1 MQRTANPCTPVRFRP
16 QPPINMVKVAIIGLG
31 FVGSSLLNALKDS
44 VEVLQIDPKLGTSI
58 NELGDFS
65 PEIIF
70 ICVPTPMKENKDQD
84 ISIIESVIDEID
96 NLKIASMVVLKSTLL
111 PDHVKEI
118 ENKLP
123 RFIYNPEFLRE
134 KHADE
139 DFINSELIIFGGS
152 HKEAKN
158 LSKFYKD
165 HTKCI
170 CHDHVF
176 TDSITASLIKYSI
189 NTFLSVKVIFFNE
202 LKELFDASGA
212 DEGWD
217 NFIKYLSKDKRI
229 GKSHMQVPGHDG
241 RLGFGGACLPKD
253 SNALIGYAQKIDK
266 QLDLLN
272 NAIKLNNDIR
282 SSYNTET
289 DRELEQNIKFRE
301 E

>member
-1 MQRTANPCTPVRFRP
+1 M
-16 QPPINMVKVAIIGLG
+16 KVAIVGYG
-31 FVGSSLLNALKDS
+31 FVGKSLANGFKDS
-44 VEVLQIDPKLGTSI
+44 VIVKIVDPKLGSSTE
-58 NELGDFS
+58 ELEDFL

-70 ICVPTPMKENKDQD
+70 ICVPTPMNEDKTQD
-84 ISIIESVIDEID
+84 ISIIESVFEEIN
-96 NLKIASMVVLKSTLL
+96 NLKLNSLVVLKSTVL
-111 PDHVKEI
+111 PNHVKDLE
-118 ENKLP
+118 EKSA

-139 DFINSELIIFGGS
+139 DFINSELIIFGGN

-158 LSKFYKD
+158 LSKFYKV

-170 CHDHVF
+170 CHDHIY
-176 TDSITASLIKYSI
+176 TDSITASLVKYTI

-202 LKELFDASGA
+202 LKELYDASGSL
-212 DEGWD
+212 EEWE

-253 SNALIGYAQKIDK
+253 SNALINYAQQIDK
-266 QLDLLN
+266 QLNLLN

-282 SSYNTET
+282 SFYNTET
-289 DRELEQNIKFRE
+289 EREIEQNIKFRGDD
-301 E
+301 